1 MIHDCEATQERL
13 VDLLFGE
20 VEEGRRAL
28 ALEELEG
35 CAACR
40 AQYNS
45 LVETLRAFDMAA
57 EASLPAEDFWP
68 GYEERLKKRMSQE
81 IQPNIWQAAAGFTPL
96 ARGEYQL
103 TFLEDDGLTRR
114 LTREIKGV
122 AHNAELTWPAFK
134 RDPLGFTSRSV
145 TAYSQAGWKFFSQRN
160 VALAVLASFVILFS
174 AVGLVAALE
183 RLRLSRVVAVN
194 PNADLELL
202 GMVPPEEEIPREQ
215 QKPEKEG
222 AAGMAKGKGGGQK
235 AKQEKPGGGGGGG
248 RQEQTP
254 ASFGKLPQASLQP
267 QIMPPSPHPPKV
279 PNPHLAVPATI
290 RADPTLFPPDPRP
303 LPLGDPNSKSTVPS
317 SGPGK
322 GDGIG
327 TGTGSGVGPGDGQGY
342 GPGRG
347 FNTGGG
353 DGKVGGGGPG
363 GGGDGVDYNKTFNQ
377 KDVTRKAVI
386 TFKPEPGFTEEAR
399 KNNVTGVVRLRAVLS
414 SSGGVTNISVIK
426 PLPDGLT
433 EKAISAA
440 RQIRFQ
446 PAQKDGRT
454 VSQYIVLEY
463 NFNIY

>member
-1 MIHDCEATQERL
+1 MKQCPTCQEDFADKFAFCPVDGTPLGAPAAADPAPQTGASEEPVTQAPAYEAHQ
-13 VDLLFGE
+13 
-20 VEEGRRAL
+20 
-28 ALEELEG
+28 
-35 CAACR
+35 AASD
-40 AQYNS
+40 AGGS
-45 LVETLRAFDMAA
+45 GAAFDGTAA
-57 EASLPAEDFWP
+57 GEETVASLPH
-68 GYEERLKKRMSQE
+68 
-81 IQPNIWQAAAGFTPL
+81 AG
-96 ARGEYQL
+96 RGEYHL

-114 LTREIKGV
+114 LTRELKSV
-122 AHNAELTWPAFK
+122 AHDAELTWPEFK
-134 RDPLGFTSRSV
+134 RDPVGFTSRSV

-160 VALAVLASFVILFS
+160 VALAVLTAFVGISAILAAIFLLEDYRSKNPS
-174 AVGLVAALE
+174 AA
-183 RLRLSRVVAVN
+183 N
-194 PNADLELL
+194 PYEDLELVQML
-202 GMVPPEEEIPREQ
+202 NPEEEIPREQ
-215 QKPEKEG
+215 PKPEKEG
-222 AAGMAKGKGGGQK
+222 AAGMAKGKGGGMK

-317 SGPGK
+317 SGPGR

-327 TGTGSGVGPGDGQGY
+327 TGEGSGVGPGDGQGY

>member
-1 MIHDCEATQERL
+1 MKQCPTCQ
-13 VDLLFGE
+13 
-20 VEEGRRAL
+20 
-28 ALEELEG
+28 
-35 CAACR
+35 
-40 AQYNS
+40 
-45 LVETLRAFDMAA
+45 
-57 EASLPAEDFWP
+57 EDFADKFAFCP
-68 GYEERLKKRMSQE
+68 VDGTALG
-81 IQPNIWQAAAGFTPL
+81 AAAAAPAVSTRTEEPVTAAAPAYEARQYASDGNGAGAASNGTAAGEETVASHPHID
-96 ARGEYQL
+96 RGEYRL

-114 LTREIKGV
+114 LTRELKGV
-122 AHNAELTWPAFK
+122 AHDAELTWPEFK
-134 RDPLGFTSRSV
+134 RDPVGFTSRSV
-145 TAYSQAGWKFFSQRN
+145 TAYSAAGWKFFSQRN
-160 VALAVLASFVILFS
+160 VALAVLTAFVGVSAIL
-174 AVGLVAALE
+174 VLVFALDRYRAANP
-183 RLRLSRVVAVN
+183 SAVN
-194 PNADLELL
+194 PYQDLELVQ
-202 GMVPPEEEIPREQ
+202 MINPEEEIPREQ
-215 QKPEKEG
+215 EKPDEG
-222 AAGMAKGKGGGQK
+222 PAGMAKGKGGGQK
-235 AKQEKPGGGGGGG
+235 PKQEKPGGGGGGG

-254 ASFGKLPQASLQP
+254 ASFGKLPPASLQP
-267 QIMPPSPHPPKV
+267 QLIAPSPHPPKV
-279 PNPHLAVPATI
+279 PNPHLPVPATI

-303 LPLGDPNSKSTVPS
+303 IPIGDPNSKSTVPS
-317 SGPGK
+317 SGPGT

-342 GPGRG
+342 GPGRD

-363 GGGDGVDYNKTFNQ
+363 GGGGGLDYNKTFNQ